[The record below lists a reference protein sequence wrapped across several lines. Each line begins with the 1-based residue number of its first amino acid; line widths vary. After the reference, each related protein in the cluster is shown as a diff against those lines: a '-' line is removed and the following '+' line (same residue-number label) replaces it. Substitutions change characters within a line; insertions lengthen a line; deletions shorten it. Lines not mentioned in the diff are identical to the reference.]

1 MLLLQFQYG
10 DDWDELKVA
19 EVINQFRYE
28 QESNLYESFPTMV
41 AFGQHGAQS
50 HYQPSK
56 TTNSK
61 LFENSTI
68 VIDSGGQYR
77 GKKKSSNRVYSTY
90 HSTI

>member
-1 MLLLQFQYG
+1 M
-10 DDWDELKVA
+10 V

-41 AFGQHGAQS
+41 AFGQHGASS

-61 LFENSTI
+61 LFGNSTI

-77 GKKKSSNRVYSTY
+77 GRVLPTKQQFKVAIKNMLVSTVAP
-90 HSTI
+90 